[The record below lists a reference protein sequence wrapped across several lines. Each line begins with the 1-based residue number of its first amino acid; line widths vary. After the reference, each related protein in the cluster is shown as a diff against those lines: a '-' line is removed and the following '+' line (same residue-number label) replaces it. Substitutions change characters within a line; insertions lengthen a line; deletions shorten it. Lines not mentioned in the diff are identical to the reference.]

1 MTIPEILKSV
11 LKARSEGIPESQID
25 EYLGKKGYTR
35 KRFEEAVRYSID
47 KQSKKAGYQKAL
59 GDKFSPQFAGA
70 VARELTNGILYE
82 FGDEVE
88 AFLRTLVTDE
98 TYDEAKNQINEERQT
113 FQEMDPTATSLIN
126 LSGSLMGAGAEGR
139 YLLTEGI
146 PFVSK
151 AGEIVGPK
159 ALQPVKGQPI
169 RNVGRAATAAG
180 GTGAIAGGITSYGQD
195 TDPYAGMAI
204 GAVTSGLTTP
214 AVDLGY
220 ASLQKMTSGAGGGGN
235 TVGPASTRNDYNPNN
250 RALRSIL
257 QDLEDDYRV
266 KGDVAVQAARQ
277 NMQDRFISAG
287 RGEEAML
294 LDQGRRNLLK
304 RADSLVTT
312 PGPAA
317 TQVSDALY
325 ERQAGQRDRLIGSA
339 EKGMGV
345 GSDPELFA
353 QEMKQTRDAL
363 SPRYQAIQNDL
374 MRSPV
379 YQQIYERD
387 PRFSQA
393 QKSIQQNYGFAGE
406 PTTGPIKTDQGNIR
420 PGPYTLREI
429 EDTRQGVG
437 DMIDRRPVESGYVSG
452 AERRSLSK
460 NYSQMMDAAD
470 VDNPAYQQLRREGY
484 DTRMMQELNLKG
496 YTEIPRMPP
505 ERLQNFVEGRTEAE
519 MNAMRSGFVQKL
531 KDQMNEKTAIA
542 GDRTRDWSSPNM
554 QRRIEIL
561 FPTPEKYAQFQRE
574 MDAERRMSESAGYVL
589 GNSRTA
595 ERLASQDELGGM
607 TNQEAISTLR
617 AGPVDMAAKGVDLL
631 SDYFKRQNMRQM
643 SEQLGPR
650 MTAQGED
657 AIERQFRELQDY
669 VGLQDR
675 MAQERARRNM
685 FLGGVGGIYGAGL
698 LDD

>member
-1 MTIPEILKSV
+1 MDLRQILAKVSDARARGKSEETIN
-11 LKARSEGIPESQID
+11 
-25 EYLGKKGYTR
+25 EYLRKKGYTR
-35 KRFEEAVRYSID
+35 KRFEDAVLYSIEQD
-47 KQSKKAGYQKAL
+47 YNNNEYERVAGQK
-59 GDKFSPQFAGA
+59 DNPQFWRG
-70 VARELTNGILYE
+70 VARELTNGMLYE
-82 FGDEVE
+82 WGDELE
-88 AFLRTLVTDE
+88 AIFRSFVGDE
-98 TYDEAKNQINEERQT
+98 TYSEAKTKIEEERAK
-113 FQEMDPTATSLIN
+113 FQGMDPTATSLMN
-126 LSGSLMGAGAEGR
+126 LGGSLMGSGMEG
-139 YLLTEGI
+139 
-146 PFVSK
+146 S
-151 AGEIVGPK
+151 VGKSMNLALPK
-159 ALQPVKGQPI
+159 SLQPVTGQTL
-169 RNVGRAATAAG
+169 RNIPKSATAAAG
-180 GTGAIAGGITSYGQD
+180 GGAIAGGITSYGAD
-195 TDPYAGMAI
+195 VDPATGMAV
-204 GAVTSGLTTP
+204 GAGISALPTP
-214 AVDLGY
+214 AIDLGS
-220 ASLQKMTSGAGGGGN
+220 AALQKAFSGSGGGG
-235 TVGPASTRNDYNPNN
+235 TVQPPSATNDYNPNN
-250 RALRSIL
+250 RALRKIL
-257 QDLEDDYRV
+257 QDLEDDYGV
-266 KGDVAVQAARQ
+266 VGDAAVQAARQ
-277 NMQDRFISAG
+277 NMQDRFVSAG
-287 RGEEAML
+287 RGQDAML

-304 RADSLVTT
+304 TADSLVTT

-317 TQVSDALY
+317 TQVSDALF
-325 ERQAGQRDRLIGSA
+325 ERQAGQRDRMIGSV

-345 GSDPELFA
+345 GADPELFA
-353 QEMKQTRDAL
+353 QQMKETRDAL

-387 PRFSQA
+387 PRFANA
-393 QKSIQQNYGFAGE
+393 QESIQQNYGRAGE
-406 PTTGPIKTDQGNIR
+406 PTTGPIRTDQGIIR

-470 VDNPAYQQLRREGY
+470 VDSPDYQQLRREGY
-484 DTRMMQELNLKG
+484 DTRLMQELNLQG

-505 ERLQNFVEGRTEAE
+505 ERLQNFVAGRTEAE

-554 QRRIEIL
+554 QKRIEIL

-607 TNQEAISTLR
+607 TSQEAISAMR
-617 AGPVDMAAKGVDLL
+617 SGPLDIAARGADLL
-631 SDYFKRQNMRQM
+631 SNYFKRNNMRQM

-650 MTAQGED
+650 MTARGED
-657 AIERQFRELQDY
+657 AIEQQFRDLQNY
-669 VGLQDR
+669 RTLQNQ

>member
-11 LKARSEGIPESQID
+11 LKARNEGIPESQID

-47 KQSKKAGYQKAL
+47 KQAEKAGYQKAL

-88 AFLRTLVTDE
+88 AFFRTLVTDE
-98 TYDEAKNQINEERQT
+98 TYDEAKNQINSERET
-113 FQEMDPTATSLIN
+113 FQNIDSTATTLMN
-126 LSGSLMGAGAEGR
+126 LSGSLMGSGMEG
-139 YLLTEGI
+139 
-146 PFVSK
+146 S
-151 AGEIVGPK
+151 VGKSMNLALPK
-159 ALQPVKGQPI
+159 SLQPVTGQTL
-169 RNVGRAATAAG
+169 RNIPKSATAAAG
-180 GTGAIAGGITSYGQD
+180 GGAIAGGITSYGAD
-195 TDPYAGMAI
+195 VDPATGMAV
-204 GAVTSGLTTP
+204 GAGLSALPTP
-214 AVDLGY
+214 AIDLGS
-220 ASLQKMTSGAGGGGN
+220 AALQKAFSGSGGGG
-235 TVGPASTRNDYNPNN
+235 TVGPPSTRNDYNPNN
-250 RALRSIL
+250 RALRQIL
-257 QDLEDDYRV
+257 QNLEDDYGV
-266 KGDVAVQAARQ
+266 TGDAAVQAARQ

-287 RGEEAML
+287 RGQDAML

-304 RADSLVTT
+304 TADSLVTT

-325 ERQAGQRDRLIGSA
+325 ERQAGQRDRMIGSA

-345 GSDPELFA
+345 GADPELFA
-353 QEMKQTRDAL
+353 QQMKETRDAL
-363 SPRYQAIQNDL
+363 SPRYQAIQNNL

-387 PRFSQA
+387 PRFADA
-393 QKSIQQNYGFAGE
+393 QGSIQQNYGFAGE
-406 PTTGPIKTDQGNIR
+406 PTTGPIRTDQGNIR

-452 AERRSLSK
+452 AQRRSLSK
-460 NYSQMMDAAD
+460 NYAQMMDAAD
-470 VDNPAYQQLRREGY
+470 VDSPDYQQLRREGF
-484 DTRMMQELNLKG
+484 DTREMQKLNLQG

-505 ERLQNFVEGRTEAE
+505 DRLQNFIEGRTEAE

-554 QRRIEIL
+554 QRRIGIL

-574 MDAERRMSESAGYVL
+574 IDAERRMSESAGYVL

-607 TNQEAISTLR
+607 TNQEAISAMR
-617 AGPVDMAAKGVDLL
+617 AGPVDMVAKGADLL
-631 SDYFKRQNMRQM
+631 SNYFKRNNMRQM

-657 AIERQFRELQDY
+657 AIEQQFRDLQNY
-669 VGLQDR
+669 KALQNQ
-675 MAQERARRNM
+675 MTQERARRNM
-685 FLGGVGGIYGAGL
+685 VLGGVGGRFGAGL
-698 LDD
+698 LD

>member
-1 MTIPEILKSV
+1 
-11 LKARSEGIPESQID
+11 
-25 EYLGKKGYTR
+25 
-35 KRFEEAVRYSID
+35 
-47 KQSKKAGYQKAL
+47 
-59 GDKFSPQFAGA
+59 
-70 VARELTNGILYE
+70 
-82 FGDEVE
+82 
-88 AFLRTLVTDE
+88 
-98 TYDEAKNQINEERQT
+98 
-113 FQEMDPTATSLIN
+113 
-126 LSGSLMGAGAEGR
+126 
-139 YLLTEGI
+139 
-146 PFVSK
+146 
-151 AGEIVGPK
+151 
-159 ALQPVKGQPI
+159 
-169 RNVGRAATAAG
+169 
-180 GTGAIAGGITSYGQD
+180 
-195 TDPYAGMAI
+195 
-204 GAVTSGLTTP
+204 
-214 AVDLGY
+214 
-220 ASLQKMTSGAGGGGN
+220 MTSGAGGGGN

-266 KGDVAVQAARQ
+266 KGDAAVQAARQ
-277 NMQDRFISAG
+277 NMQDRFVSAG
-287 RGEEAML
+287 RGEDAML

-317 TQVSDALY
+317 TQVSDALF

-387 PRFSQA
+387 PRFSDA
-393 QKSIQQNYGFAGE
+393 QRSIQVNAEYLGE
-406 PTTGPIKTDQGNIR
+406 PTGGAIRTDQGIR
-420 PGPYTLREI
+420 PGPYTVRDLEN
-429 EDTRQGVG
+429 TRQGVG
-437 DMIDRRPVESGYVSG
+437 FMIDRRPVESGYVSG

-460 NYSQMMDAAD
+460 NLNEFMSAAD
-470 VDNPAYQQLRREGY
+470 AENPAYQQLRRQGY
-484 DTRMMQELNLKG
+484 DTRLMQELNLKG

-617 AGPVDMAAKGVDLL
+617 AGPIDMAAKGVDLL

-669 VGLQDR
+669 AVLQNR

>member
-25 EYLGKKGYTR
+25 EYLGQKGYTR

-47 KQSKKAGYQKAL
+47 KQTKKAGYQKAL
-59 GDKFSPQFAGA
+59 GDKWSPQFAGA

-98 TYDEAKNQINEERQT
+98 TYDEAKNKINEERQT
-113 FQEMDPTATSLIN
+113 FQEMDPVATSLIN
-126 LSGSLMGAGAEGR
+126 LGGSLMGSGAEGR
-139 YLLTEGI
+139 ALATAGI
-146 PFVSK
+146 PLVSK
-151 AGEIVGPK
+151 AGEIIGPK

-180 GTGAIAGGITSYGQD
+180 GSGAIAGGITSYGQG
-195 TDPYAGMAI
+195 TDPLAGMTV
-204 GAVTSGLTTP
+204 GAALSSVTAP
-214 AVDLGY
+214 AMDFGY
-220 ASLQKMTSGAGGGGN
+220 AALQKMTSGSGGGG
-235 TVGPASTRNDYNPNN
+235 TVGPPSTRNDYNPNN
-250 RALRSIL
+250 RALRQIL
-257 QDLEDDYRV
+257 QNLEDDYGV
-266 KGDVAVQAARQ
+266 VGDAAVQAARQ
-277 NMQDRFISAG
+277 NMQDRFVSAG
-287 RGEEAML
+287 RGQDAML

-304 RADSLVTT
+304 TADSLVMT

-317 TQVSDALY
+317 TQVSDALF
-325 ERQAGQRDRLIGSA
+325 ERQAGQRDRMIGSA

-345 GSDPELFA
+345 GADPELFA
-353 QEMKQTRDAL
+353 QQMKETRDAL

-387 PRFSQA
+387 PRFADA
-393 QKSIQQNYGFAGE
+393 QRSIQQNYGRAGE
-406 PTTGPIKTDQGNIR
+406 PTTGPIRTDQGIIR

-470 VDNPAYQQLRREGY
+470 VDSPDYQQLRRAGY
-484 DTRMMQELNLKG
+484 DTRLMQELNLKG
-496 YTEIPRMPP
+496 YTEVPRMPP
-505 ERLQNFVEGRTEAE
+505 DRLQNFVEGRTEAE

-561 FPTPEKYAQFQRE
+561 FPTPEKYVQFQRE

-607 TNQEAISTLR
+607 TSQEAISAMR
-617 AGPVDMAAKGVDLL
+617 SGPLDIAAKGVDLL
-631 SDYFKRQNMRQM
+631 SNYFKRNNMRQM

-650 MTAQGED
+650 MTARGED
-657 AIERQFRELQDY
+657 AIEQQFRDLQNY
-669 VGLQDR
+669 RALQNQ